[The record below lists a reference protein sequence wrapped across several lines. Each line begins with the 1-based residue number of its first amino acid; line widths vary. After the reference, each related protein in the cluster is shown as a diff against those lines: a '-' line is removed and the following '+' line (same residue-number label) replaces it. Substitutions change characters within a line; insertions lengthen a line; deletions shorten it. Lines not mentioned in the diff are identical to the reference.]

1 MPRRV
6 ALALLTFVL
15 LPIASVP
22 FFGRVAH
29 AQNAD
34 AGAPLPSA
42 TTRPSLVPDAS
53 ASTTQTSPAPTT
65 TSTAV
70 PAATMPTP
78 QVKASPAAAKDDTK
92 QSAPRATEDVPAS
105 PNEVFS
111 EDWWGR
117 TRPVLEIHGYFR
129 TRAELL
135 HNFTLGRHENSNGA
149 GALFP
154 QPIDNSYMDSGLNPH
169 NLNLCD
175 ATNQVSGSQPCHD
188 QTQSGANMRFR
199 INPELH
205 ISDNLRIM
213 AQIDAFDNMV
223 LGSTPDSY
231 ALAPVGVGSNP
242 LGYRSA
248 GYNTFAP
255 VGIFTTTEGPPT
267 SGINSLSNSVNFK
280 RAWGEYMTP
289 LGQLR
294 FGRMPSQWGLGI
306 LSNAGDNIDADYQ
319 TNVDRIM
326 FVTGI
331 KSLDLYFAGMWD
343 FVNSGPT
350 NASPYDVY
358 GGQPV
363 NTCNLCNV
371 NEWGLV
377 VAHRTNPELQK
388 LKLARGDLVVNGGL
402 FTILRSQYLDVKDPQ
417 TPLTINQDPT
427 NGDLGQTQNLVRRNA
442 WAIIPDLWLQ
452 ILYKKFRLEAEGVAI
467 LGEIGAIPGG
477 SYSAARQ
484 TDVRMWGMAAQTE
497 FRALEDKLHLQF
509 DFGYASGDQW
519 ASNPIGSPGLNAE
532 LNGQPIST
540 FSFHPAYTID
550 LIFFRKIL
558 TRIEGAY
565 YFRPEVDYDFIRNQ
579 NGQRFGGGA
588 ALIWSRAS
596 EFYQTPGHQPDLGV
610 ELDLQL
616 YYQAK
621 DGSLNDDPAKI
632 GGFFTMLQY
641 GVFFPLGGLG
651 YLPSQ
656 TMGTA
661 PVGGWDLSAAQTV
674 RWFVG
679 VVY

>member
-6 ALALLTFVL
+6 ALALLSFVL
-15 LPIASVP
+15 LPIAVA
-22 FFGRVAH
+22 RVAH

-34 AGAPLPSA
+34 AGAPIPSA
-42 TTRPSLVPDAS
+42 TTRPTLVPDAT
-53 ASTTQTSPAPTT
+53 ASTTQTSPAPTV
-65 TSTAV
+65 TAV

-78 QVKASPAAAKDDTK
+78 QVKPSSAGAKDDTK
-92 QSAPRATEDVPAS
+92 QSAPRASDDVPAA

-135 HNFTLGRHENSNGA
+135 HNFTLGRHENSAGP

-154 QPIDNSYMDSGLNPH
+154 QPIDNSYQDSGLNQRY
-169 NLNLCD
+169 LSLCD
-175 ATNQVSGSQPCHD
+175 ATGFVSGAAPCKD

-205 ISDNLRIM
+205 ISDNLRVM

-231 ALAPVGVGSNP
+231 ALTPNP
-242 LGYRSA
+242 TIVAGGNGTFHSA

-255 VGIFTTTEGPPT
+255 IGVFTTTEGPPT
-267 SGINSLSNSVNFK
+267 TGINSLSNSVAFK

-350 NASPYDVY
+350 NASPYDIY

-427 NGDLGQTQNLVRRNA
+427 NGDLGQTGNLVRRNA

-477 SYSAARQ
+477 SYSANKQ

-519 ASNPIGSPGLNAE
+519 AQNPLGSQGLNAE
-532 LNGQPIST
+532 LNGNAIST

-558 TRIEGAY
+558 SRIEGAY

-621 DGSLNDDPAKI
+621 DGSLNDDPSKI

-656 TMGTA
+656 TLSTTIQ
-661 PVGGWDLSAAQTV
+661 GGWDLSAAQTV

>member
-1 MPRRV
+1 MARRV
-6 ALALLTFVL
+6 ALALLTLVL
-15 LPIASVP
+15 FPLAVT
-22 FFGRVAH
+22 RVAH

-34 AGAPLPSA
+34 AGAPIPSA

-53 ASTTQTSPAPTT
+53 ASTTSPPPIT
-65 TSTAV
+65 TSTSI

-78 QVKASPAAAKDDTK
+78 QVKPAAKADDTK
-92 QSAPRATEDVPAS
+92 QSGPRASDDVPAA
-105 PNEVFS
+105 PNEIFS

-135 HNFTLGRHENSNGA
+135 HNFTLGRHENPNSTNS
-149 GALFP
+149 ALFP
-154 QPIDNSYMDSGLNPH
+154 QPIDNSYSDTGLNPQ

-175 ATNQVSGSQPCHD
+175 ATGAISGTAACKD

-231 ALAPVGVGSNP
+231 ALAPSGSVGNNP

-255 VGIFTTTEGPPT
+255 IGIFTTTQGPPT
-267 SGINSLSNSVNFK
+267 TGINSLSNSVNFQ

-388 LKLARGDLVVNGGL
+388 LKLARGDMVVNGGL
-402 FTILRSQYLDVKDPQ
+402 FTILRSQYLDLKDPN
-417 TPLTINQDPT
+417 TPLSINQDPT
-427 NGDLGQTQNLVRRNA
+427 TSGGLSNTTLVRRNA
-442 WAIIPDLWLQ
+442 WAVIPDLWLQ

-477 SYSAARQ
+477 AYNATRQ

-519 ASNPIGSPGLNAE
+519 AQNPLGSNGLNPE
-532 LNGQPIST
+532 LNGNAIST
-540 FSFHPAYTID
+540 FSFHPAYTVD
-550 LIFFRKIL
+550 LIFFRRIL
-558 TRIEGAY
+558 SRIEGAY
-565 YFRPEVDYDFIRNQ
+565 YFRPEVDYDFIRNS

-596 EFYQTPGHQPDLGV
+596 EFIQTPGHQPDLGV

-621 DGSLNDDPAKI
+621 DGSLNDDPSKI

-651 YLPSQ
+651 YLPSE
-656 TMGTA
+656 TLTTP

>member
-1 MPRRV
+1 MARRV
-6 ALALLTFVL
+6 ALVLLSFVL
-15 LPIASVP
+15 LPIVVA
-22 FFGRVAH
+22 RVAH

-34 AGAPLPSA
+34 AGAPIPTTTAL
-42 TTRPSLVPDAS
+42 TRPSLVPDSS
-53 ASTTQTSPAPTT
+53 AQT
-65 TSTAV
+65 TSTTTAPTAI

-78 QVKASPAAAKDDTK
+78 QVKPSVKSTDDTK
-92 QSAPRATEDVPAS
+92 QTAARSTDDVPAS

-135 HNFTLGRHENSNGA
+135 HNFTLGRHADPTGA

-154 QPIDNSYMDSGLNPH
+154 QPIDNSYQNATLDQR
-169 NLNLCD
+169 NLTLCGNTPLT
-175 ATNQVSGSQPCHD
+175 ACKD

-213 AQIDAFDNMV
+213 AQVDAFDNMV

-231 ALAPVGVGSNP
+231 ALAPGASASG
-242 LGYRSA
+242 GFRSA

-255 VGIFTTTEGPPT
+255 IGIFTTTEGPPT
-267 SGINSLSNSVNFK
+267 SGINSLSSSVAFK

-306 LSNAGDNIDADYQ
+306 LSNAGDHIDADYQ

-388 LKLARGDLVVNGGL
+388 LKLARGDLVVNGGV
-402 FTILRSQYLDVKDPQ
+402 FTILRSQYLDVKDPN
-417 TPLTINQDPT
+417 TPLTINQNPT
-427 NGDLGQTQNLVRRNA
+427 LGDLGANGQLVRRDA
-442 WAIIPDLWLQ
+442 WAVIPDLWFQ

-477 SYSAARQ
+477 SFASGRQ

-519 ASNPIGSPGLNAE
+519 AQNPLGTPGLNPE

-558 TRIEGAY
+558 SRIEGAY

-596 EFYQTPGHQPDLGV
+596 EFFQTPGHQPDLGV

-621 DGSLNDDPAKI
+621 DGSLNDDPSKV
-632 GGFFTMLQY
+632 GGFFTSLQY

-656 TMGTA
+656 TINQTIQ
-661 PVGGWDLSAAQTV
+661 GGWDLSAAQTV

>member
-34 AGAPLPSA
+34 AGAPIPSA
-42 TTRPSLVPDAS
+42 TTRPVLVPDAS

-65 TSTAV
+65 TAI

-78 QVKASPAAAKDDTK
+78 QVKPTVKSTDDTK
-92 QSAPRATEDVPAS
+92 QSAPRATDDVPAS

-135 HNFTLGRHENSNGA
+135 HNFTLGRHENANGA

-154 QPIDNSYMDSGLNPH
+154 QPIDNSYQDSGLNQRT
-169 NLNLCD
+169 LSLCD
-175 ATNQVSGSQPCHD
+175 ATGLVSGAQPCHD

-223 LGSTPDSY
+223 LGTTPDSY
-231 ALAPVGVGSNP
+231 ALAPGASASG
-242 LGYRSA
+242 GFRSA

-255 VGIFTTTEGPPT
+255 IGMFTTTEGPPT
-267 SGINSLSNSVNFK
+267 TGINSMSNSVNFQ

-306 LSNAGDNIDADYQ
+306 LANAGDNIDADYQ
-319 TNVDRIM
+319 TNVDRVM

-402 FTILRSQYLDVKDPQ
+402 FTIFRSQYLDVKDPN
-417 TPLTINQDPT
+417 TPLTINQDVT
-427 NGDLGQTQNLVRRNA
+427 FGDLGATNQLVRRNA
-442 WAIIPDLWLQ
+442 WALIPDLWLQ

-477 SYSAARQ
+477 SYNANRQ

-519 ASNPIGSPGLNAE
+519 AQNPLGSPGLNPE
-532 LNGQPIST
+532 LNGNAIST
-540 FSFHPAYTID
+540 FSFHPAYTVD
-550 LIFFRKIL
+550 LIFFRRIL
-558 TRIEGAY
+558 SRIEGAY

-596 EFYQTPGHQPDLGV
+596 EFIQTPGHQPDLGV

-621 DGSLNDDPAKI
+621 DGSLNDDPSKI

-656 TMGTA
+656 TLATTIQGN
-661 PVGGWDLSAAQTV
+661 WDLSAAQTV

>member
-1 MPRRV
+1 MRAK
-6 ALALLTFVL
+6 ALALFLSAL
-15 LPIASVP
+15 LPLFVC
-22 FFGRVAH
+22 RVAF

-34 AGAPLPSA
+34 AGAPVPT
-42 TTRPSLVPDAS
+42 TTRPSLVPDNAAS
-53 ASTTQTSPAPTT
+53 SQS
-65 TSTAV
+65 
-70 PAATMPTP
+70 AATMPTP
-78 QVKASPAAAKDDTK
+78 QVKRGDDTK
-92 QSAPRATEDVPAS
+92 PEEKSAARSTEDVPAN

-117 TRPVLEIHGYFR
+117 TRPVLELHGYFR

-135 HNFTLGRHENSNGA
+135 HNFTLGRHDNFGK
-149 GALFP
+149 LFP
-154 QPIDNSYMDSGLNPH
+154 QPLDNSYTDSTGTTHLVT
-169 NLNLCD
+169 LCGD
-175 ATNQVSGSQPCHD
+175 NGATACKD

-199 INPELH
+199 MNPELH

-213 AQIDAFDNMV
+213 AQVDAFDNMV
-223 LGSTPDSY
+223 LGSTPDGYSMQPGNT
-231 ALAPVGVGSNP
+231 AGLSNN
-242 LGYRSA
+242 GYQTT

-255 VGIFTTTEGPPT
+255 VGLFTTTEGPPT
-267 SGINSLSNSVNFK
+267 SGINSLSNSVAFK
-280 RAWGEYMTP
+280 RAWAEYMTP
-289 LGQLR
+289 VGQLR

-306 LSNAGDNIDADYQ
+306 LANSGDNIDADYQ

-350 NASPYDVY
+350 SASANDVY

-371 NEWGLV
+371 NEWGLIA
-377 VAHRTNPELQK
+377 AHRTNPELQK
-388 LKLARGDLVVNGGL
+388 LKIARGDVVVNGGV
-402 FTILRSQYLDVKDPQ
+402 FTILRSQYLDIKDPNS
-417 TPLTINQDPT
+417 PLTINQNPT
-427 NGDLGQTQNLVRRNA
+427 VSNVSGTTLVRRNA

-467 LGEIGAIPGG
+467 LGELGAIPGG
-477 SYSAARQ
+477 AYNQFKQ

-519 ASNPIGSPGLNAE
+519 AQNSLGSQGLNPE
-532 LNGQPIST
+532 MNGNAITT
-540 FSFHPAYTID
+540 FSFHPAYTVD

-558 TRIEGAY
+558 TRVEGAY

-596 EFYQTPGHQPDLGV
+596 EFYQAPGHQPDLGV

-621 DGSLNDDPAKI
+621 DGSLNDDPTKI

-651 YLPSQ
+651 YLP
-656 TMGTA
+656 GTQA
-661 PVGGWDLSAAQTV
+661 AQAIDGGWDLSAAQTV

>member
-1 MPRRV
+1 MRAR
-6 ALALLTFVL
+6 ALAIFLCAFAL
-15 LPIASVP
+15 LPLALC
-22 FFGRVAH
+22 RTAR
-29 AQNAD
+29 AQTEPTD
-34 AGAPLPSA
+34 AGATAPVPTVSPTA
-42 TTRPSLVPDAS
+42 RPALVPLAPP
-53 ASTTQTSPAPTT
+53 PAPTT
-65 TSTAV
+65 S
-70 PAATMPTP
+70 
-78 QVKASPAAAKDDTK
+78 AAAPAPAVKSTDDTK
-92 QSAPRATEDVPAS
+92 AAPRGTDDIPAS
-105 PNEVFS
+105 PNEVFA

-135 HNFTLGRHENSNGA
+135 QNFSLGRHEYPSSGLWPQPLDNSFQASNSSRVNLSLCGDNGA
-149 GALFP
+149 
-154 QPIDNSYMDSGLNPH
+154 
-169 NLNLCD
+169 
-175 ATNQVSGSQPCHD
+175 TPCKD
-188 QTQSGANMRFR
+188 QTQSTANMRFR

-213 AQIDAFDNMV
+213 AQVDAFDNMV

-231 ALAPVGVGSNP
+231 ALQPGSVPNGST
-242 LGYRSA
+242 GYQQAQGIYQPS

-255 VGIFTTTEGPPT
+255 IGVFTTTEGPPT
-267 SGINSLSNSVNFK
+267 AGINSFSNSVAFK
-280 RAWGEYMTP
+280 RAWAEYMTP

-306 LSNAGDNIDADYQ
+306 LANSGDKIDDDYQ

-350 NASPYDVY
+350 TSTPYDVY

-363 NTCNLCNV
+363 NNCNMCNV
-371 NEWGLV
+371 NQWGLV
-377 VAHRTNPELQK
+377 VAHKTNPELQK

-402 FTILRSQYLDVKDPQ
+402 FTILRSQYLDVQNGLNPIVVNQNPQ
-417 TPLTINQDPT
+417 ASDLSNQSII
-427 NGDLGQTQNLVRRNA
+427 RRNA
-442 WAIIPDLWLQ
+442 WALIPDLWLQ

-477 SYSAARQ
+477 AYSQFKQ

-519 ASNPIGSPGLNAE
+519 AQNPLGSPGLNPE
-532 LNGQPIST
+532 LNGNPIST
-540 FSFHPAYTID
+540 FSFNPAYTID

-558 TRIEGAY
+558 SRVEGAY

-579 NGQRFGGGA
+579 NGQKFGGGA

-596 EFYQTPGHQPDLGV
+596 EFFQAPGHQPDLGV

-621 DGSLNDDPAKI
+621 DGSLNDDPSKI
-632 GGFFTMLQY
+632 GGFYTMLQY

-656 TMGTA
+656 QALVPGIDS
-661 PVGGWDLSAAQTV
+661 GWDLSAAQTV

>member
-1 MPRRV
+1 MRAR
-6 ALALLTFVL
+6 ALALFLCTFAL
-15 LPIASVP
+15 LSLFVS
-22 FFGRVAH
+22 RVAS
-29 AQNAD
+29 AQTQPD
-34 AGAPLPSA
+34 GGAPQQ
-42 TTRPSLVPDAS
+42 RPSLVPDANAASS
-53 ASTTQTSPAPTT
+53 ASSSSSSQS
-65 TSTAV
+65 
-70 PAATMPTP
+70 AATMPTP
-78 QVKASPAAAKDDTK
+78 QVKPHDDEKPPVTR
-92 QSAPRATEDVPAS
+92 STDDVPAN

-117 TRPVLEIHGYFR
+117 TRPVLELHGYFR

-135 HNFTLGRHENSNGA
+135 HNFTLGRHENPSG
-149 GALFP
+149 GLFP
-154 QPIDNSYMDSGLNPH
+154 QPIDNSYTDSGGQAHLVS
-169 NLNLCD
+169 LCGD
-175 ATNQVSGSQPCHD
+175 NGVTPCKD

-213 AQIDAFDNMV
+213 AQVDAFDNMV

-231 ALAPVGVGSNP
+231 ALQPSGNGYAPATGIYQPS
-242 LGYRSA
+242 

-255 VGIFTTTEGPPT
+255 VGLFTTTEGPPT
-267 SGINSLSNSVNFK
+267 AGINSLSNSVNFQ
-280 RAWGEYMTP
+280 RAWAEYMTP
-289 LGQLR
+289 VGQLR

-306 LSNAGDNIDADYQ
+306 LSNAGDNIDSDYQ

-350 NASPYDVY
+350 SSTAYDVY

-377 VAHRTNPELQK
+377 VAHRTNAELQK
-388 LKLARGDLVVNGGL
+388 LKLSRGDIVMNGGL
-402 FTILRSQYLDVKDPQ
+402 FTILRSQYLDVQDPNN
-417 TPLTINQDPT
+417 PLTINQDPT
-427 NGDLGQTQNLVRRNA
+427 KGTIPTIRRNA
-442 WAIIPDLWLQ
+442 WALIPDLWLQ

-477 SYSAARQ
+477 AYSQFKQ

-497 FRALEDKLHLQF
+497 YRALEDKLHLQF

-519 ASNPIGSPGLNAE
+519 TSNSLGSPGLNAE
-532 LNGQPIST
+532 LNGNAITT
-540 FSFHPAYTID
+540 FSFHPAYTVD

-558 TRIEGAY
+558 SRIEGAY
-565 YFRPEVDYDFIRNQ
+565 YFRPEVDYDFIRNT
-579 NGQRFGGGA
+579 NGQKFGGGA

-596 EFYQTPGHQPDLGV
+596 EFYQAPGHQPDLGV

-621 DGSLNDDPAKI
+621 DGSLNDDPSKI
-632 GGFFTMLQY
+632 GGFYTMLQY

-656 TMGTA
+656 QAT
-661 PVGGWDLSAAQTV
+661 PIDGGWDLSAAQTV

>member
-1 MPRRV
+1 MRRRAHRPAV
-6 ALALLTFVL
+6 TFTALIRALAGVLVVFVPLLAVRG
-15 LPIASVP
+15 A
-22 FFGRVAH
+22 R
-29 AQNAD
+29 AQTDTD
-34 AGAPLPSA
+34 AGAPPQLTATQRPALVDTTPTTSA
-42 TTRPSLVPDAS
+42 TTRPTPHAKPDV
-53 ASTTQTSPAPTT
+53 TKPDD
-65 TSTAV
+65 
-70 PAATMPTP
+70 
-78 QVKASPAAAKDDTK
+78 AKPVSRSSD
-92 QSAPRATEDVPAS
+92 DVPAN

-117 TRPVLEIHGYFR
+117 TRPVLELHGYFR

-135 HNFTLGRHENSNGA
+135 QNFSLGRHDNPGT
-149 GALFP
+149 LFP
-154 QPIDNSYMDSGLNPH
+154 QPIDNTYQDQGGTVH
-169 NLNLCD
+169 NLSLCGD
-175 ATNQVSGSQPCHD
+175 NGATPCKD
-188 QTQSGANMRFR
+188 QTQSTANMRFR

-231 ALAPVGVGSNP
+231 AIQPGSPAAGTTGSGN
-242 LGYRSA
+242 GYVSA

-255 VGIFTTTEGPPT
+255 VGIFTTTSGPPT
-267 SGINSLSNSVNFK
+267 TGINSLQNSINVQ
-280 RAWGEYMTP
+280 RAWAEYMTP
-289 LGQLR
+289 LGQIR

-306 LSNAGDNIDADYQ
+306 LANAGDSIDADYQ

-371 NEWGLV
+371 NEWGAV
-377 VAHRTNPELQK
+377 IAHRTNPELQK
-388 LKLARGDLVVNGGL
+388 LKLARGDVVINGGL
-402 FTILRSQYLDVKDPQ
+402 FTILRSQYLDVQNAQ
-417 TPLTINQDPT
+417 TPLTISTNPN
-427 NGDLGQTQNLVRRNA
+427 NGDLSNVGLIRRNA
-442 WAIIPDLWLQ
+442 WALIPDLWMQ
-452 ILYKKFRLEAEGVAI
+452 FLYKKFRLEAEGVAI
-467 LGEIGAIPGG
+467 LGEISAIPGG
-477 SYSAARQ
+477 AYSQFKQ
-484 TDVRMWGMAAQTE
+484 TDVRMWGMAAQSE

-519 ASNPIGSPGLNAE
+519 AQNPLGSSGLNPE
-532 LNGQPIST
+532 LNGNGIST

-550 LIFFRKIL
+550 LIFFRTIL
-558 TRIEGAY
+558 SRIEGAY
-565 YFRPEVDYDFIRNQ
+565 YFRPEVDYDFIRNT

-588 ALIWSRAS
+588 AFIWSRAS
-596 EFYQTPGHQPDLGV
+596 EFIQTPGHQPDLGV

-621 DGSLNDDPAKI
+621 DGSLNDDPSKI

-651 YLPSQ
+651 YTQAQQQLAGPAIQ
-656 TMGTA
+656 
-661 PVGGWDLSAAQTV
+661 GGWDLSAAQMV

>member
-1 MPRRV
+1 MRAK
-6 ALALLTFVL
+6 ALAFLLCAFAVL
-15 LPIASVP
+15 PLL
-22 FFGRVAH
+22 VARAAY
-29 AQNAD
+29 AQNSDSD
-34 AGAPLPSA
+34 AGVAN
-42 TTRPSLVPDAS
+42 TRPTLVPDAN
-53 ASTTQTSPAPTT
+53 PTT
-65 TSTAV
+65 T
-70 PAATMPTP
+70 ATVTTP
-78 QVKASPAAAKDDTK
+78 PPPSDTK
-92 QSAPRATEDVPAS
+92 TKATERSNEDVPAN

-135 HNFTLGRHENSNGA
+135 HNFSLGRHDDSGL
-149 GALFP
+149 LFP
-154 QPIDNSYMDSGLNPH
+154 QPIDNSYTNAGGTDRPIS
-169 NLNLCD
+169 LCGD
-175 ATNQVSGSQPCHD
+175 NGATPCKD

-199 INPELH
+199 VNPELH

-213 AQIDAFDNMV
+213 SQFDVFDNMV

-231 ALAPVGVGSNP
+231 SMHPYTGTGNQNN
-242 LGYRSA
+242 GYQSS

-267 SGINSLSNSVNFK
+267 SGINSLSNSVAFK
-280 RAWGEYMTP
+280 RAWAEYMTP
-289 LGQLR
+289 VGQLR

-306 LSNAGDNIDADYQ
+306 LANSGDHIDADYA

-350 NASPYDVY
+350 NASPNDVY

-371 NEWGLV
+371 NEWGAV
-377 VAHRTNPELQK
+377 IAHRTNPELQK
-388 LKLARGDLVVNGGL
+388 LKMARGDIVINGGL
-402 FTILRSQYLDVKDPQ
+402 FTILRSQYLDVKDPSS
-417 TPLTINQDPT
+417 PLTIPQDATSNQT
-427 NGDLGQTQNLVRRNA
+427 NLIRRNA
-442 WAIIPDLWLQ
+442 WAVIPDLWLQ

-467 LGEIGAIPGG
+467 LGEIGTIPGG
-477 SYSAARQ
+477 AFSQNKQ
-484 TDVRMWGMAAQTE
+484 TDVRMWGMAAQSE

-519 ASNPIGSPGLNAE
+519 ASNPLGSTGLNADV
-532 LNGQPIST
+532 NGNAIST
-540 FSFHPAYTID
+540 FSFHPAYTVD

-558 TRIEGAY
+558 SRVEGAY

-579 NGQRFGGGA
+579 NGQKFGGGA

-596 EFYQTPGHQPDLGV
+596 EFIQTPGHQPDLGV
-610 ELDLQL
+610 ELDLKL

-621 DGSLNDDPAKI
+621 DGALNDDPSKV
-632 GGFFTMLQY
+632 GGFFTMLEY

-651 YLPSQ
+651 YLQQQQDLLPNI
-656 TMGTA
+656 
-661 PVGGWDLSAAQTV
+661 PGGWSVSAAQTV

>member
-1 MPRRV
+1 MSWGHARV
-6 ALALLTFVL
+6 VVFFVLALLFV
-15 LPIASVP
+15 
-22 FFGRVAH
+22 GRAAH
-29 AQNAD
+29 AQTDAD
-34 AGAPLPSA
+34 GGAP
-42 TTRPSLVPDAS
+42 TTRPSLVPD
-53 ASTTQTSPAPTT
+53 TSPTTAPSAT
-65 TSTAV
+65 TSLL
-70 PAATMPTP
+70 PTP
-78 QVKASPAAAKDDTK
+78 PPPVHARTDVAHTDDTK
-92 QSAPRATEDVPAS
+92 PPVARSGEDVPAN

-111 EDWWGR
+111 EDWWGK

-135 HNFTLGRHENSNGA
+135 HNFSLGRHDNPGT
-149 GALFP
+149 LFP
-154 QPIDNSYMDSGLNPH
+154 QPIDNSYQDSSGN
-169 NLNLCD
+169 NQFVSLC
-175 ATNQVSGSQPCHD
+175 GSNGSTPCKD
-188 QTQSGANMRFR
+188 QTQSTANMRFR

-231 ALAPVGVGSNP
+231 ALQPYNGTVNAGQHQS
-242 LGYRSA
+242 GYQTA

-255 VGIFTTTEGPPT
+255 IGAFTTTQGPPT
-267 SGINSLSNSVNFK
+267 SGINSLSNSVNFQ
-280 RAWGEYMTP
+280 RAWAEYMTP
-289 LGQLR
+289 VGQLR

-306 LSNAGDNIDADYQ
+306 LANGGEGASPGAPGIDQDYQ

-343 FVNSGPT
+343 FVNTGPT
-350 NASPYDVY
+350 NSTPFDVY

-363 NTCNLCNV
+363 NTCNTCNV

-377 VAHRTNPELQK
+377 IAHRTNPELQK
-388 LKLARGDLVVNGGL
+388 LKLARGDFVINGGL
-402 FTILRSQYLDVKDPQ
+402 FTIWRNQYLDAVSPE
-417 TPLTINQDPT
+417 TPLTINQ
-427 NGDLGQTQNLVRRNA
+427 NNSQNSPPLNSSLVQRNA
-442 WAIIPDLWLQ
+442 WALIPDLWLQ

-467 LGEIGAIPGG
+467 LGEISAIPGS
-477 SYSAARQ
+477 SYNQFQQ
-484 TDVRMWGMAAQTE
+484 TDVRMWGMAAQAE
-497 FRALEDKLHLQF
+497 FKALEDKLHLQF

-519 ASNPIGSPGLNAE
+519 AQNPLGTSGLNPE
-532 LNGQPIST
+532 LNGNAITT

-558 TRIEGAY
+558 TRVEGAY
-565 YFRPEVDYDFIRNQ
+565 YFRPEIDYDFVRNP

-621 DGSLNDDPAKI
+621 DGSLNDDPSKI
-632 GGFFTMLQY
+632 GGFYTMLQY

-651 YLPSQ
+651 YLPYQ
-656 TMGTA
+656 QQAVPNIT
-661 PVGGWDLSAAQTV
+661 GGWDLSAAQTV

>member
-1 MPRRV
+1 MQPCYKARRMRAR
-6 ALALLTFVL
+6 ALALFLCTFAL
-15 LPIASVP
+15 LLFVSGVAS
-22 FFGRVAH
+22 
-29 AQNAD
+29 AQNAAD
-34 AGAPLPSA
+34 AGAPNPQA
-42 TTRPSLVPDAS
+42 GNQTGTRPALVPDTA
-53 ASTTQTSPAPTT
+53 ATSSILPS
-65 TSTAV
+65 STAGASQS
-70 PAATMPTP
+70 AATMPTP
-78 QVKASPAAAKDDTK
+78 QVKHDDTGG
-92 QSAPRATEDVPAS
+92 ATDKPPVSRSSDDVPAN

-117 TRPVLEIHGYFR
+117 TRPVLELHGYFR

-135 HNFTLGRHENSNGA
+135 HNFTLGRHDNPGT
-149 GALFP
+149 LFP
-154 QPIDNSYMDSGLNPH
+154 QPIDNSYTDSAG
-169 NLNLCD
+169 NLHPVSLCGD
-175 ATNQVSGSQPCHD
+175 NGTTPCKD

-213 AQIDAFDNMV
+213 AQVDAFDNMV

-231 ALAPVGVGSNP
+231 SLQPGSTAGLSNN
-242 LGYRSA
+242 GYQTT

-255 VGIFTTTEGPPT
+255 VGLFTTTEGPPT
-267 SGINSLSNSVNFK
+267 AGINSLSNSVNFQ
-280 RAWGEYMTP
+280 RAWAEYMTP

-306 LSNAGDNIDADYQ
+306 LANSGDNIDSDYQ

-350 NASPYDVY
+350 NASPNDVY

-371 NEWGLV
+371 NEWGVV
-377 VAHRTNPELQK
+377 VAHRTNAELQK
-388 LKLARGDLVVNGGL
+388 LKISRGDIVVNGGL
-402 FTILRSQYLDVKDPQ
+402 FTILRSQYLDIKDPNG
-417 TPLTINQDPT
+417 PLTVSQD
-427 NGDLGQTQNLVRRNA
+427 QTSATFTSTQLRRNA
-442 WAIIPDLWLQ
+442 WALIPDLWLQ

-477 SYSAARQ
+477 AYSQYRQ

-519 ASNPIGSPGLNAE
+519 AQNSLGSSGLNPE
-532 LNGQPIST
+532 LNGNAITT
-540 FSFHPAYTID
+540 FSFHPAYTVD

-558 TRIEGAY
+558 TRVEGAY
-565 YFRPEVDYDFIRNQ
+565 YFRPEVDYDFIRNT
-579 NGQRFGGGA
+579 NGQKFGGGA

-596 EFYQTPGHQPDLGV
+596 EFYQAPGHQPDLGV

-621 DGSLNDDPAKI
+621 DGSLNDDPSKI
-632 GGFFTMLQY
+632 GGFYTMLQY

-656 TMGTA
+656 QA
-661 PVGGWDLSAAQTV
+661 AVNPIDGGWDLSAAQTV